1 MKPPKFRPRFSALVL
16 LCALLLPV
24 PFPLCGEGD
33 EPDAGFV
40 PLFPADGIPEGWV
53 VREWNDVSK
62 PAVDGGKWEV
72 KDGILYGSE
81 ARGCWL
87 MCEKEYGDFIL
98 EYDFKLGPRGNS
110 GCALRSPMKG
120 DPAFDGIELQMADF
134 RYNTEAKDSELT
146 GGFYRALAPVKQV
159 YKPEEWNHYRI
170 ELRGDRAKVTLN
182 GTLIHD
188 IDFTDYTEKVKRHDG
203 SDAPPLAERPR
214 LGHIG
219 FQELSRENSRVMI
232 RGARIKVLEPDEE

>member
-1 MKPPKFRPRFSALVL
+1 MKNPQFAMVLAFAGCAIFSSLIAG
-16 LCALLLPV
+16 A
-24 PFPLCGEGD
+24 
-33 EPDAGFV
+33 EPNAVDPGFFA
-40 PLFPADGIPEGWV
+40 LFPKDGTPEGWV

-62 PAVDGGKWEV
+62 PAVDAGKWEV

-120 DPAFDGIELQMADF
+120 DPAFDGLEMQMADF

-146 GGFYRALAPVKQV
+146 GGFYRALAPTKQV
-159 YKPEEWNHYRI
+159 YKPEDWNHYRI

-182 GTLIHD
+182 GTVIHD
-188 IDFTDYTEKVKRHDG
+188 IRFADYTETVKRHDG
-203 SDAPPLAERPR
+203 TDASPLAERPKR
-214 LGHIG
+214 GHIG

-232 RGARIKVLEPDEE
+232 RGARIKVLDAERGDEAE